1 VETKPVGTR
10 TRSQTPRTE
19 RTRARQFGAD
29 SKEEEP
35 KKKKKR
41 HEKDASG
48 KIKKKSSKAAEPAS
62 PPRTVGKAADVKRT
76 GAKRKLSDAEPD
88 ASVDSGDDEFFTP
101 NRPARTAP
109 RVPREGTRR
118 DGDERGFSD
127 ENPFQSS
134 PEAARKRRRKADA
147 GTPLSALRK
156 SQPSDVAFRVSLPAR
171 GTSPEPESDQDM
183 ARADEPPQPLQF
195 AAAEEGERHRA
206 RVSELVAKYQQQ
218 QPQPERPRSPT
229 VRIRDGL
236 PHEPA
241 EPKRFTMTPDALREL
256 AAAQAPE
263 PGLNKPTADEPIA
276 SEPSRRRLPPVA
288 PGIPVARA
296 APGRTRLAAEL
307 GPNEQSLN
315 EPGPDEPSFEQ
326 AAREAHELQ
335 RRRVATLRQHV
346 ESAAAAEAR
355 AAKTHSRR
363 SSIASI
369 ASSVGE
375 ARGVPAVPAAAPST
389 HARRKGAP
397 SWAARLLWAAAAAA
411 AAVTWRAHAQ
421 FAVGFGSARAE
432 YAPLAPP
439 ADSVLAVGAA
449 PDAAAPLGA
458 HVAHYARRARAYLA
472 PPPLAC
478 PEHADCVP
486 YTAIPAQ
493 AADAAARDQ
502 WIVRTGGQRVAV
514 VQCDAGFVLQFPAL
528 TSRLVPRVPACVR
541 DAPTAHRVAQLVAAM
556 HGECRRRRGRA
567 LCEQSLVAQ
576 ARGLRAPADEADEV
590 ERLGLSDSAL
600 HELLA
605 RRRSARLGQ
614 DEFDAL
620 FALAA
625 AELGA
630 RDDVANYVVTY
641 EDDDGSESEATFFVA
656 QHADFPPLCRV
667 QRLALALVVGHA
679 WALALAALAAALAF
693 VASRRVAAFRAEA
706 HAADVLVGSALARL
720 KRQARRHYLDPALS
734 PSPAIPSLQLRDL
747 LMLASATPPPEADA
761 SPAYYDPRARSSVW
775 DRVRRVVE
783 RNANVRCRTTAV
795 RGEPMRVWEWIGPL
809 DEDDDMMSP
818 FASPQRI

>member
-1 VETKPVGTR
+1 MENDQYLEEGFDPQTLSMSAIRGLLVKHSVPYASNLRKPELVALLDKKVLSKASKLRKRASKQKSATADGRDIEKVETKPVGTR

-171 GTSPEPESDQDM
+171 GTSPEPESDQDV
-183 ARADEPPQPLQF
+183 ARADEPPPPLQF
-195 AAAEEGERHRA
+195 AAPAEEGERHRA
-206 RVSELVAKYQQQ
+206 RVSELVAKYQQQQ

-411 AAVTWRAHAQ
+411 AA
-421 FAVGFGSARAE
+421 
-432 YAPLAPP
+432 
-439 ADSVLAVGAA
+439 
-449 PDAAAPLGA
+449 
-458 HVAHYARRARAYLA
+458 
-472 PPPLAC
+472 
-478 PEHADCVP
+478 
-486 YTAIPAQ
+486 
-493 AADAAARDQ
+493 
-502 WIVRTGGQRVAV
+502 
-514 VQCDAGFVLQFPAL
+514 
-528 TSRLVPRVPACVR
+528 
-541 DAPTAHRVAQLVAAM
+541 
-556 HGECRRRRGRA
+556 
-567 LCEQSLVAQ
+567 
-576 ARGLRAPADEADEV
+576 
-590 ERLGLSDSAL
+590 
-600 HELLA
+600 
-605 RRRSARLGQ
+605 
-614 DEFDAL
+614 
-620 FALAA
+620 
-625 AELGA
+625 
-630 RDDVANYVVTY
+630 
-641 EDDDGSESEATFFVA
+641 
-656 QHADFPPLCRV
+656 
-667 QRLALALVVGHA
+667 
-679 WALALAALAAALAF
+679 
-693 VASRRVAAFRAEA
+693 
-706 HAADVLVGSALARL
+706 
-720 KRQARRHYLDPALS
+720 
-734 PSPAIPSLQLRDL
+734 
-747 LMLASATPPPEADA
+747 
-761 SPAYYDPRARSSVW
+761 
-775 DRVRRVVE
+775 
-783 RNANVRCRTTAV
+783 
-795 RGEPMRVWEWIGPL
+795 
-809 DEDDDMMSP
+809 
-818 FASPQRI
+818 